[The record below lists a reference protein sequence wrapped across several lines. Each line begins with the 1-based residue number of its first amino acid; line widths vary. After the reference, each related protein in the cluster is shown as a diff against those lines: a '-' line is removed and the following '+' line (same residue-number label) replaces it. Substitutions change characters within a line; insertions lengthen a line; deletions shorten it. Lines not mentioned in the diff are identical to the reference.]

1 MKVTWL
7 GQAGLLFENEAIK
20 IIIDPYLSDACG
32 KKNPKSYRRVPVD
45 ERFLEIVP
53 DVIVLTHDHLD
64 HTDME
69 TLPHYLGADTHVT
82 VLASPNAWERVRT
95 LGGGNNYV
103 LFDRFTEWTQNG
115 VRFSAVKAAH
125 SDRNAIGVIIDDG
138 EKKYYVT
145 GDTLYS
151 KAIFEDLPSDL
162 DTVFLPINGVGN
174 NMNAEDASRFADA
187 TGAKNA
193 VPLHFGMFD
202 EKNADAFCA
211 CGKVV
216 PKIYELI
223 CLK

>member
-1 MKVTWL
+1 MKITWL

-20 IIIDPYLSDACG
+20 IIVDPYLSDACG
-32 KKNPKSYRRVPVD
+32 KKNPKSYRRVAVN
-45 ERFLEIVP
+45 ERFLGIVP

-82 VLASPNAWERVRT
+82 VLAAPNAWERVRT

-103 LFDRFTEWTQNG
+103 LFDRFTEWTQSG
-115 VRFSAVKAAH
+115 VRFCAVKAEH
-125 SDRNAIGVIIDDG
+125 SDRNAVGVIIDDG

-145 GDTLYS
+145 GDTLYN
-151 KAIFEDLPSDL
+151 KAIFEDLPQDL

-174 NMNAEDASRFADA
+174 NMNALDASRFADA

-202 EKNADAFCA
+202 EKNADGFFAR
-211 CGKVV
+211 GKVV
-216 PKIYELI
+216 PTIYELI
-223 CLK
+223 DLK